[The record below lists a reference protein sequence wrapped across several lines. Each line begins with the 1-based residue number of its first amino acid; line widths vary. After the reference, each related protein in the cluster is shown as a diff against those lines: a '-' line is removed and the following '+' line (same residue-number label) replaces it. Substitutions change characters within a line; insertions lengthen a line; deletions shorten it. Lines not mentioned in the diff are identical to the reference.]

1 MSLET
6 VRDGQIKSNTEL
18 RDVAFVLRNLFR
30 VGSLSAADIL
40 KEAGNLMPKYR
51 SQLHAGSTQISNSGW
66 AFSDAVKTIFPSNT
80 MAAIKAGEESGKLES
95 IFDQIWRSAKTQ
107 DEINKV
113 LRGLMMPAILILIGV
128 LISVG
133 FFLVLIPLV
142 YAQLAQ
148 GAPKEFVPNIMIAKS
163 VDAHNWVVANPE
175 LTLFV
180 VIGFFGG
187 LVLWLSRP
195 STREAIVNFTVK
207 NMIKFKP
214 VGIAYSYLKFG
225 IMAQYLQIV
234 SMAGLNADR
243 RIDLVIDVLPEP
255 LRDGIR
261 AFRAEV
267 FTSGLAQAASNE
279 NRTELDPR
287 TSETQWPSYIRLAFS
302 QCAEGNWEVP
312 MREFGSVLIEDGT
325 ERMKRQIS
333 VLQNI
338 SFAIV
343 GLLVVLP
350 LGLLYTTMGEVL
362 TMRMQML

>member
-1 MSLET
+1 MSNEA
-6 VRDGQIKSNTEL
+6 VQDGQITSNTEL
-18 RDVAFVLRNLFR
+18 RDVSFVLRNLFR

-40 KEAGNLMPKYR
+40 KEAGNMMPKYR
-51 SQLHAGSTQISNSGW
+51 AQLHAGSSQISNSGW
-66 AFSDAVKTIFPSNT
+66 AFSDAVKSIFPSNT
-80 MAAIKAGEESGKLES
+80 MSAIKAGEESGKLES
-95 IFDQIWRSAKTQ
+95 IFDQIWKSAKTQ

-113 LRGLMMPAILILIGV
+113 LRGLLMPAVLIIAGV
-128 LISVG
+128 VISVG

-148 GAPKEFVPNIMIAKS
+148 GAPKDFVPNIMIAKS
-163 VDAHNWVVANPE
+163 VEAHNWVVANPE
-175 LTLFV
+175 ITLFTT
-180 VIGFFGG
+180 IGVLGG
-187 LVLWLSRP
+187 LVLWLSRA
-195 STREAIVNFTVK
+195 STRDALVNFIVE

-255 LRDGIR
+255 LRHGIR

-267 FTSGLAQAASNE
+267 FTAGLAPAASAE
-279 NRTELDPR
+279 NRSEDDPR
-287 TSETQWPSYIRLAFS
+287 TSETQWPSYIRLAFA
-302 QCAEGNWEVP
+302 QCAEGNWEIP

-325 ERMKRQIS
+325 ERMKRQIA

-338 SFAIV
+338 SFAVV
-343 GLLVVLP
+343 GLLVVIP